1 MPDTW
6 SEEVAAAWLAAD
18 NVSEMLELPRKIA
31 ASVISLSGGVQRVLD
46 IASGPGTFLKVFL
59 DAFPQARGIWQDGS
73 DTMLKEARA
82 FLANYSDRV
91 SWTIGNMAEIASSG
105 IEPGIDVVLTSRA
118 SHHMTAEELR
128 SFYADVA
135 TLVRPGG
142 WIANLDHIQMPAPWE
157 DDFRA
162 ARKHVVTRKESADP
176 NSGHK
181 HERKAPFLHHHFD
194 ALRAAGFTEI
204 TTGWQAFY
212 TYLIMAQKG

>member
-18 NVSEMLELPRKIA
+18 NVTEMLDLPRKIA
-31 ASVISLSGGVQRVLD
+31 ASVVALSGGVQRVLD

-59 DAFPQARGIWQDGS
+59 DAFPHAQGIWQDGS
-73 DTMLKEARA
+73 DTMLKEAKIH
-82 FLANYSDRV
+82 LANYSDRI
-91 SWTIGNMAEIASSG
+91 SWNIGNMAEIASSG
-105 IEPGIDVVLTSRA
+105 IQPGIDVVLSSRA
-118 SHHMTAEELR
+118 SHHMTPEELR

-142 WIANLDHIQMPAPWE
+142 WLVNLDHIQMPAPWE
-157 DDFRA
+157 DDFRT
-162 ARKHVVTRKESADP
+162 ARKHVIKRKEGTDP

-181 HERKAPFLHHHFD
+181 HERKAPFLQHHLD
-194 ALRAAGFTEI
+194 SLTAAGFSQI

-212 TYLIMAQKG
+212 TYLIMARKG